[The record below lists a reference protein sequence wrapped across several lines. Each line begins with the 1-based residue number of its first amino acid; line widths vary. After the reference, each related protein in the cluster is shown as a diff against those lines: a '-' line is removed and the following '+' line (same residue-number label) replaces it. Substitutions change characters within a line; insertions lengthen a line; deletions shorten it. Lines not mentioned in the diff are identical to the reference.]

1 MATNRYRSLTPL
13 ALAVLTLLVERPMH
27 PYEMQVL
34 MRERGHDRVVKLR
47 GASVYDTIERL
58 QRLGLAE
65 PVETNREGRRPE
77 RTVYR
82 ITPPGRREVQA
93 RLREMLS
100 EPEWEYPQF
109 GAALAFAGALA
120 GTSEPLAQGLTAE
133 ALEEMMREVVALLER
148 RTARLEEEVAAGDA
162 LLAAAVGQGVPR
174 LFLIEEEYAQAMRRG
189 ELEWVRRLVEEFRHG
204 DLWPSLEALMAQLP
218 ADAGG
223 AERAGTEEVGG

>member
-47 GASVYDTIERL
+47 GASVYDTVERL

-82 ITPPGRREVQA
+82 ITPSGRREVQA

-109 GAALAFAGALA
+109 GAALAFMGALA

-133 ALEEMMREVVALLER
+133 ALEGVRREVVALLER
-148 RTARLEEEVAAGDA
+148 RTARLTDEITASDT
-162 LLAAAVGQGVPR
+162 LLAASLDQGVPR
-174 LFLIEEEYAQAMRRG
+174 LFLVEEEYAQAMRRA
-189 ELEWVRRLVEEFRHG
+189 ELEWVRRLIEEIRSG
-204 DLWPSLEALMAQLP
+204 DLWLSLEALMALVP
-218 ADAGG
+218 EAA
-223 AERAGTEEVGG
+223 ATESEEVSG

>member
-1 MATNRYRSLTPL
+1 MTTNRYRSLTPL

-47 GASVYDTIERL
+47 GASVYDTVERL

-82 ITPPGRREVQA
+82 ITPLGRREVRA

-100 EPEWEYPQF
+100 EPAWEYPQF
-109 GAALAFAGALA
+109 GAALAFVGALA
-120 GTSEPLAQGLTAE
+120 GTSEPLARGLTAE
-133 ALEEMMREVVALLER
+133 ALEGVRREVVALLER
-148 RTARLEEEVAAGDA
+148 RIVRLEEEIAAGDA
-162 LLAAAVGQGVPR
+162 LLAASLDQGVPR
-174 LFLIEEEYAQAMRRG
+174 LFLVEEEYAQAMRRA
-189 ELEWVRRLVEEFRHG
+189 ELQWVRGFMDEIREG
-204 DLWPSLEALMAQLP
+204 DLWLSLDALMALMPEP
-218 ADAGG
+218 AA
-223 AERAGTEEVGG
+223 AETEEVGG